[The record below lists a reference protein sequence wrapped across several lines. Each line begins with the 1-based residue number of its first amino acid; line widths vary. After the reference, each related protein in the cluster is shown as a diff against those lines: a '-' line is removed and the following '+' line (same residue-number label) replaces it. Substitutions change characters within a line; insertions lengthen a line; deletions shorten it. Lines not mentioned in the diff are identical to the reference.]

1 MEDRSFS
8 HRHLQQLAQ
17 RKGSYISNVTL
28 PDRLGVGVDNLSA
41 QEARSYL
48 EQRKVFDRVLRQPAN
63 EIQKLASLCKA

>member
-8 HRHLQQLAQ
+8 HRHLQLLAQ

-28 PDRLGVGVDNLSA
+28 PDRLGEGVDNLST

-48 EQRKVFDRVLRQPAN
+48 AQRKEFDRVLRQPSN
-63 EIQKLASLCKA
+63 EIRKLASLCEA